1 MVNSEYGIARIF
13 SGIFLLFLCLNLGA
27 QTEDGGETA
36 AKPLWRQAMG
46 GVIIGIPTVQAQSIV
61 VVLDGGNIKAYSAQG
76 KPLWTFSARGRLSP
90 YVSRSLEGTS
100 YISRTGGIFIAVNR
114 SGRELWRAN
123 PGGPLVS
130 PALCG
135 WDGRIFI
142 PTDRR
147 ISCFTASGQRL
158 WQLTLDSS
166 LSLPLKPDQKGG
178 LIAVLGNGTFLS
190 VDPFGFSTAY
200 GLRDDPAAILSLPP
214 VKNKGS
220 YRFLVLYKNTRAEII
235 DPDAESGRPY
245 TLPRLPGP
253 PLAATSRMN
262 RAAVLL
268 EDGTALLISGDDG
281 SFLWTGESHMSR
293 QRNGGDLVSVLYD
306 ERGIYFL
313 SRSGASGF
321 TEDGRRLWLI
331 RLDGAA
337 AIPAF
342 DDEGLLYSGG
352 SDWILNAYKLE
363 DRVRRG
369 RQSFYGPM
377 SEGRYGTGDPPPS
390 PWASY
395 HYRFEEGELKARF
408 AEIDNAVKKGS
419 LGSSELAYTAYLM
432 EVISAGMGQPGAS
445 KFHPP
450 VQPAYRARALE
461 LLGNIGSRETLPFL
475 ADIFSRE
482 SDPVV
487 RARTAQA
494 VGAIGI
500 DPEGFALRA
509 FTQSIYKARE
519 DDQVLMALCSA
530 IGALCRFSGPPL
542 SDTGV
547 RLLNTL
553 SAGDRP
559 GPVQA
564 QARRE
569 LKTLR

>member
-1 MVNSEYGIARIF
+1 MKYGIKRIF

-27 QTEDGGETA
+27 QAGDGGEAA

-46 GVIIGIPTVQAQSIV
+46 GVMIGIPTVQAQSIV
-61 VVLDGGNIKAYSAQG
+61 VVLDSGNIKAYSAQG
-76 KPLWTFSARGRLSP
+76 KPLWAFFARGRLSP
-90 YVSRSLEGTS
+90 YVSRSPEGTS
-100 YISRTGGIFIAVNR
+100 YISRTSGAFIAVNR
-114 SGRELWRAN
+114 SGRELWRVN

-130 PALCG
+130 PAICG

-142 PTDRR
+142 PTERR

-158 WQLTLDSS
+158 WQLTLDNS

-178 LIAVLGNGTFLS
+178 LIAALGNRTFLS

-200 GLRDDPAAILSLPP
+200 SLRDDPAEILSLPP
-214 VKNKGS
+214 VKNRGS
-220 YRFLVLYKNTRAEII
+220 YRFLVLYKNTQAEII

-253 PLAATSRMN
+253 PLAAASRMN
-262 RAAVLL
+262 RAAALL
-268 EDGTALLISGDDG
+268 EDGTVLLVSGDDG
-281 SFLWTGESHMSR
+281 SFLWTGESHR
-293 QRNGGDLVSVLYD
+293 RRNGEDRASVLYD
-306 ERGIYFL
+306 ERGIYVL

-337 AIPAF
+337 GIPAF

-352 SDWILNAYKLE
+352 SDWILNAYRLE
-363 DRVRRG
+363 NRVRRG
-369 RQSFYGPM
+369 RQSLYGSM

-395 HYRFEEGELKARF
+395 YYRFEEGELKARF

-419 LGSSELAYTAYLM
+419 LGTNELAYTAYLM
-432 EVISAGMGQPGAS
+432 EVIGAGMDQPGAS
-445 KFHPP
+445 RLHPP
-450 VQPAYRARALE
+450 VQPAYRAQALE
-461 LLGNIGSRETLPFL
+461 LLGSIGSRETLPFL

-487 RARTAQA
+487 RARSARA

-500 DPEGFALRA
+500 DPEGLAMRA
-509 FTQSIYKARE
+509 FMQSIYKARE

-542 SDTGV
+542 SDTGI
-547 RLLNTL
+547 RLLNSL

-559 GPVQA
+559 RPVQA

-569 LKTLR
+569 LKSLR

>member
-1 MVNSEYGIARIF
+1 MEYGIARIF
-13 SGIFLLFLCLNLGA
+13 LRISLLFLCLNLGA
-27 QTEDGGETA
+27 QAGDGGEAA

-46 GVIIGIPTVQAQSIV
+46 GVMIGIPTVQAQSIV
-61 VVLDGGNIKAYSAQG
+61 VVLDSGNIKAYSAQG
-76 KPLWTFSARGRLSP
+76 KPLWAFFARGRLSP
-90 YVSRSLEGTS
+90 YVSRSPEGTS
-100 YISRTGGIFIAVNR
+100 YISRTSGAFIAVNR

-130 PALCG
+130 PAICG

-142 PTDRR
+142 PTERR

-158 WQLTLDSS
+158 WQLALDNS

-178 LIAVLGNGTFLS
+178 LIAALGNGTFLS
-190 VDPFGFSTAY
+190 VDPFGFSTTY
-200 GLRDDPAAILSLPP
+200 SLKGDPAAILSLPP

-220 YRFLVLYKNTRAEII
+220 CRFLVLYKNTQAEII

-253 PLAATSRMN
+253 PLAAASRMN
-262 RAAVLL
+262 KAAALL

-281 SFLWTGESHMSR
+281 SFLWRGESHISGR
-293 QRNGGDLVSVLYD
+293 RSGEDRSSVLYD

-342 DDEGLLYSGG
+342 DDDGLLYSGG
-352 SDWILNAYKLE
+352 SDWILNAYRLE
-363 DRVRRG
+363 NRIRRG
-369 RQSFYGPM
+369 RQSIYGPM
-377 SEGRYGTGDPPPS
+377 SEGRYGTGNPPPS

-395 HYRFEEGELKARF
+395 YYRFEERELKARL

-419 LGSSELAYTAYLM
+419 LGSNELAYTAYLM
-432 EVISAGMGQPGAS
+432 EVIGAGMEQAGAS
-445 KFHPP
+445 GFHPP
-450 VQPAYRARALE
+450 VQLAYRARALE
-461 LLGNIGSRETLPFL
+461 LLGSIGSRETLPFL

-487 RARTAQA
+487 KARSAHA
-494 VGAIGI
+494 VGLIGI
-500 DPEGFALRA
+500 DPEGIALRA
-509 FTQSIYKARE
+509 FMQSIYKAQE

-547 RLLNTL
+547 RLLTSL
-553 SAGDRP
+553 SAEDRP
-559 GPVQA
+559 RPVQA

-569 LKTLR
+569 LKSLR